1 MENFLGQLE
10 GISSTFIQYGPYAL
24 AALFLLYIAPKHT
37 KRFIECQLKNK
48 KKQNF
53 LLGVALSNWL
63 VAFLMCFYIY
73 NNWSP
78 VVTYQGSLGKHSEDS
93 SFLTIDQQSYIASH
107 ESAGNDNKII
117 WQFAFIS
124 SGGVIKTDESFKFTH
139 KYHDKFTD
147 YEIPVSELK
156 ESTIKIA
163 AKPNDPSK
171 LIYQHNSATQPTLT
185 PVASYTL
192 PIHSQGF
199 MTAFAISPPDSA
211 RIVKKLSSP
220 NSHYQ
225 VLGKQKLRS
234 LDKAELKQLLRTP
247 NISSQAKRHI
257 QSTLNRR

>member
-1 MENFLGQLE
+1 MENFLEQIDS
-10 GISSTFIQYGPYAL
+10 ISSTFVQYGPYAL

-37 KRFIECQLKNK
+37 KRFIECQLKSK

-78 VVTYQGSLGKHSEDS
+78 VVTYQGSLGKHSENS

-107 ESAGNDNKII
+107 ESAGSDNKII

-124 SGGVIKTDESFKFTH
+124 SGGAIKKDESFKFTH
-139 KYHDKFTD
+139 KYNDILND
-147 YEIPVSELK
+147 YVIPVSELK
-156 ESTIKIA
+156 GGTLEIA

-171 LIYQHNSATQPTLT
+171 LIYQDRTETESILIPY
-185 PVASYTL
+185 ASYTL
-192 PIHSQGF
+192 PIHAQEF
-199 MTAFAISPPDSA
+199 MAAFAISPADSI

-225 VLGKQKLRS
+225 IMGKQKLKS
-234 LDKAELKQLLRTP
+234 LNKVELKQLLRTP

-257 QSTLNRR
+257 QSTLNKR